1 MEAFFMKKLKLA
13 SSSVY
18 LYLLGTFVS
27 NLGDGIFTLIIS
39 KILYDKT
46 GSVSAFGLVLI
57 IQNVAS
63 FMLNLLAGYIAD
75 IKKPQFISEIA
86 DSLRGI
92 MIILGIIFLRLSN
105 NIIVVLMILML
116 ILNLIVPFFRAA
128 NFKIIASIQRG
139 SLGLLPLNGLRS
151 SVNQS
156 GQLLGVAIA
165 TPLIAF
171 NLTIPA
177 LLIDALTFFT
187 SFICTIFLKFNKEH
201 PVQIKVSDNKLKK
214 MYFEWFKLLRT
225 LFISKKLLLLVFFS
239 SIDSVIVAFINL
251 MEIKYATVVLKN
263 SVYLT
268 ALDGSFA
275 LGAMLNF
282 TIIYLLF
289 ERFNFS
295 EISWSGLFCQALAFI
310 GLTLTGSIYVSTI
323 FIFIIGI
330 FNGASQSLFQTQ
342 LHTSF
347 DETMKGKISS
357 LRDAMVAFLNLIM
370 IPVFSRLLNFNLCI
384 AFWIF
389 ALCILVSSISVFLIF
404 RLKML

>member
-1 MEAFFMKKLKLA
+1 MRKLKLA

-63 FMLNLLAGYIAD
+63 FLLNLLAGYIAD

-139 SLGLLPLNGLRS
+139 GLGLLPLNGLRS

-201 PVQIKVSDNKLKK
+201 PVQIKVS
-214 MYFEWFKLLRT
+214 
-225 LFISKKLLLLVFFS
+225 
-239 SIDSVIVAFINL
+239 
-251 MEIKYATVVLKN
+251 
-263 SVYLT
+263 
-268 ALDGSFA
+268 
-275 LGAMLNF
+275 
-282 TIIYLLF
+282 
-289 ERFNFS
+289 
-295 EISWSGLFCQALAFI
+295 
-310 GLTLTGSIYVSTI
+310 
-323 FIFIIGI
+323 
-330 FNGASQSLFQTQ
+330 
-342 LHTSF
+342 
-347 DETMKGKISS
+347 
-357 LRDAMVAFLNLIM
+357 
-370 IPVFSRLLNFNLCI
+370 RL
-384 AFWIF
+384 
-389 ALCILVSSISVFLIF
+389 
-404 RLKML
+404 